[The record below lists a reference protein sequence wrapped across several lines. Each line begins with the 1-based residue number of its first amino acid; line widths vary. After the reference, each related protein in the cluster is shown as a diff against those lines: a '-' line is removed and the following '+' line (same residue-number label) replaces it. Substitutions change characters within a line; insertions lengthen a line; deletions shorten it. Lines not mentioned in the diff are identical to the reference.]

1 MLRSPN
7 PSLDSLLGSEIVGLL
22 HRDDITEIYNN
33 DDGYIWYQSH
43 TEGKV
48 KSTIHCSPE
57 ILLTIIQK
65 IAGQAGKIINEEI
78 PSLSTEILGYGCRFQ
93 GEIPPIVKNP
103 QFNLRKPAIKIF
115 TLDDYVQNGTLTQEY
130 CNFLKQAIKER
141 KNILVVG
148 GTGTGKTTFLN
159 AILDSI
165 AKITPNHRIISLED
179 LPELQ
184 CSAEDYSPMFTKQE
198 TNKIGIKYNMTRLLA
213 DCMRRSPDR
222 IVLGEVRDGAAY
234 TMLKAWNTGH
244 EGGACTVHANDAE
257 RGLSRILALAE
268 ENSESPTN
276 ENTLKKLIADAIDV
290 VVSIVFTDLGNGRK
304 GRKVNEI
311 ITVEDYDSRNDKYL
325 INHI

>member
-7 PSLDSLLGSEIVGLL
+7 PSLDSLLGSEIVGLFQ
-22 HRDDITEIYNN
+22 RNDITEIYVN
-33 DDGYIWYQSH
+33 DDGFIWYLSH

-48 KSTIHCSPE
+48 KSKIHCSPE

-78 PSLSTEILGYGCRFQ
+78 PSLDTEIQGYGYRFN
-93 GEIPPIVKNP
+93 GIIPPIVKNP
-103 QFNLRKPAIKIF
+103 SLNIRKPASQLF
-115 TLDDYVQNGTLTQEY
+115 TLDDYVQNGTLTQKY
-130 CNFLKQAIKER
+130 CDFLKQAIKER

-148 GTGTGKTTFLN
+148 GTNTGKTTFLK

-198 TNKIGIKYNMTRLLA
+198 TNKIGIKYNMTLLLA
-213 DCMRRSPDR
+213 ECMRRSPDR

-290 VVSIVFTDLGNGRK
+290 VVSVGFTDLGNGRK